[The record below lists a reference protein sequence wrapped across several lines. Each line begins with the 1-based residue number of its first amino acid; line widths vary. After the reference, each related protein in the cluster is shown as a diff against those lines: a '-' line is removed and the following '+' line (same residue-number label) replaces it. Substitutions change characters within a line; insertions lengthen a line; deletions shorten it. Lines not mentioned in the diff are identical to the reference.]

1 MTAFLS
7 LAAVLTLLVVVRLLW
22 PLWRGTRRDTLTVAQ
37 LNSKVYRDQ
46 LQELERDLAR
56 GQLTE
61 ATYGEARDELQR
73 RLLQDVTP
81 GADKPAAAA
90 PAGRWT
96 AVLLAVLVPLGAAGL
111 YTRVGNAAAI
121 DAATRPAA
129 PENVLAAV
137 ANLAEALRKNPDN
150 PQGWLLLA
158 RSYRK
163 MERFP
168 ESVAAYEHAKALVDQ
183 DPDLLVE
190 QADTIAAAT
199 GDNIEGRPMELVHK
213 ALALDPKH
221 PMSLMLMGMSAYRKG
236 DFAGAIGQWQV
247 LMTVLPPDS
256 PEAQQVQA
264 NIDQARQEG
273 GLPAQASA
281 APAPAVKQAPAAQD
295 TPAPSAPAQAAGN
308 GRVMGEVTLSPAL
321 AAQLRPDDVLF
332 VIARPDDGSRAPLA
346 VLRKRAGDLPL
357 QFTLDDTLA
366 MMPDR
371 TISKAK
377 GVILVARISKSG
389 QPIPQP
395 GDLTSEASTPVPP
408 GTTGIRLVIDRQL

>member
-7 LAAVLTLLVVVRLLW
+7 IAAVLTLLVVVRLLW
-22 PLWRGTRRDTLTVAQ
+22 PLWRGTRRDTLTVSQ

-73 RLLQDVTP
+73 RLLQDVAP
-81 GADKPAAAA
+81 GADKPVAAA

-163 MERFP
+163 MERFG
-168 ESVAAYEHAKALVDQ
+168 ESAAAYDQAKALVEK

-190 QADTIAAAT
+190 QADTLAAAS
-199 GDNIEGRPMELVHK
+199 GDNIEGRPMELVHQ
-213 ALALDPKH
+213 ALALEPKH

-236 DFAGAIGQWQV
+236 DFAGAVGQWQV
-247 LMTVLPPDS
+247 LMTVLPEGS

-281 APAPAVKQAPAAQD
+281 APAVKQVPAAQD
-295 TPAPSAPAQAAGN
+295 TPAPSAPVQASGD
-308 GRVMGEVTLSPAL
+308 GRVTGEVTLSPAL

>member
-22 PLWRGTRRDTLTVAQ
+22 PLWRGTRRDTLTVSQ

-73 RLLQDVTP
+73 RLLQDVAP

-90 PAGRWT
+90 PAGRFT

-163 MERFP
+163 MERFG
-168 ESVAAYEHAKALVDQ
+168 ESAEAYDHAKALVEQ

-190 QADTIAAAT
+190 QADTLAAAS

-213 ALALDPKH
+213 ALALEPKH
-221 PMSLMLMGMSAYRKG
+221 PMSLMLMGMSAYRQG
-236 DFAGAIGQWQV
+236 DFAGAVGQWQV
-247 LMTVLPPDS
+247 LMTVLPEGS

-273 GLPAQASA
+273 GLSASASA
-281 APAPAVKQAPAAQD
+281 APAAKNAPPP
-295 TPAPSAPAQAAGN
+295 PAPVQAADGAV
-308 GRVMGEVTLSPAL
+308 RGEVTVSPAL
-321 AAQLRPDDVLF
+321 AAQLKPDDVLF
-332 VIARPDDGSRAPLA
+332 VIARPDDGSRAPVA

-357 QFTLDDTLA
+357 QFTLDDSLA
-366 MMPDR
+366 MMPER

-377 GVILVARISKSG
+377 GVILVARISRSG
-389 QPIPQP
+389 QPVSQP
-395 GDLTSEASTPVPP
+395 GDLTSEATAPVPP

>member
-7 LAAVLTLLVVVRLLW
+7 IAAVLTLLVVARLLW
-22 PLWRGTRRDTLTVAQ
+22 PLWRGTRRNTLTVAQ

-81 GADKPAAAA
+81 GADAPAAAV

-163 MERFP
+163 MERFGD
-168 ESVAAYEHAKALVDQ
+168 SAAAYDHAKTLVNQ

-190 QADTIAAAT
+190 QADTLIAAQ
-199 GDNIEGRPMELVHK
+199 GDSFEGRPMVLVQQ
-213 ALALDPKH
+213 ALALEPKH

-236 DFAGAIGQWQV
+236 DFAGAVGHWQT
-247 LMTVLPPDS
+247 LMTVLPEGS

-273 GLPAQASA
+273 GLSASASA
-281 APAPAVKQAPAAQD
+281 APAAKNAPPP
-295 TPAPSAPAQAAGN
+295 PAPVQATGD
-308 GRVMGEVTLSPAL
+308 GRVSGEVTLSPAL
-321 AAQLRPDDVLF
+321 AAQLKPDDVLF
-332 VIARPDDGSRAPLA
+332 VIARPDDGSRAPVA

-357 QFTLDDTLA
+357 QFTLDDSLA
-366 MMPDR
+366 MMPER

-377 GVILVARISKSG
+377 GVILVARISRSG
-389 QPIPQP
+389 QPVSQP
-395 GDLTSEASTPVPP
+395 GDLTSEATAPVPP

>member
-22 PLWRGTRRDTLTVAQ
+22 PLWRGTRRDTLTVGQ

-61 ATYGEARDELQR
+61 ATYAEARDELQR
-73 RLLQDVTP
+73 RLLQDVAP
-81 GADKPAAAA
+81 GTDKPAAV

-163 MERFP
+163 MERFG
-168 ESVAAYEHAKALVDQ
+168 ESAAAYENAKALVEQ

-190 QADTIAAAT
+190 QADTLAAAS

-213 ALALDPKH
+213 ALALEPKH

-236 DFAGAIGQWQV
+236 DFAGAVGQWQV

-273 GLPAQASA
+273 GLSAQASA
-281 APAPAVKQAPAAQD
+281 APAVKQAPAAKD
-295 TPAPSAPAQAAGN
+295 TTAPSAPAQASGH

>member
-22 PLWRGTRRDTLTVAQ
+22 PLWRGARRDTLTVGQ

-61 ATYGEARDELQR
+61 ATYVEARDELQR
-73 RLLQDVTP
+73 RLLQDVAP
-81 GADKPAAAA
+81 AADKPATAV

-163 MERFP
+163 MERFG
-168 ESVAAYEHAKALVDQ
+168 ESAAAYENAKALVEQ

-190 QADTIAAAT
+190 QADTLAAAS
-199 GDNIEGRPMELVHK
+199 GDNIEGRPMELVRQ
-213 ALALDPKH
+213 ALALEPKH

-236 DFAGAIGQWQV
+236 DFAGAVGQWQV
-247 LMTVLPPDS
+247 LMTVLPEGS

-273 GLPAQASA
+273 GLPAQAGA
-281 APAPAVKQAPAAQD
+281 APVVKQAPAAGD
-295 TPAPSAPAQAAGN
+295 TSTPSAPVQASGG
-308 GRVMGEVTLSPAL
+308 GRVTGEVTLSPAL